1 MGHKKWVLL
10 CILGG
15 ALMILSSVVGR
26 VGFLGT
32 LLTLLIGVAPPDIQ
46 QILAMVLTVF
56 SYIAAAGGLSVI
68 IGAVVAGFGSDFAG
82 RLIVGLGIGSSLI
95 SLIILVITSISGGSS
110 VLDLPSIL
118 LTTFNNAYGLAGVI
132 IAIIARRNLKD
143 SKLSI

>member
-56 SYIAAAGGLSVI
+56 SYIAAAGDLSVI

-143 SKLSI
+143 

>member
-1 MGHKKWVLL
+1 MEHKKWVLL

-68 IGAVVAGFGSDFAG
+68 IGAVVAGFSSDFAG

-95 SLIILVITSISGGSS
+95 SLIILVITSIYGSS
-110 VLDLPSIL
+110 TIGDLPSIL
-118 LTTFNNAYGLAGVI
+118 LTTFNGAYGLAGVI

-143 SKLSI
+143 